1 MRGTGAIE
9 GQDKLNELLCSPSP
23 FRSASSCISVECA
36 RTGLLNDLKGER
48 VLQENFAL
56 STHNFYKENPDIPTS
71 DCTRRDHHTGPGT
84 AIGTHKSFMPTH
96 VGQRDC
102 WVSTLVSLS
111 ALTPAGH
118 VPFRAEDIHK
128 LPGGLASLTYTSRK
142 DTPARHEGLHQ
153 PHL

>member
-1 MRGTGAIE
+1 MTCSVLPPLS
-9 GQDKLNELLCSPSP
+9 GQPP
-23 FRSASSCISVECA
+23 PVFHWSVHG
-36 RTGLLNDLKGER
+36 TGLLHDLKGER

-96 VGQRDC
+96 VGQQNC

-118 VPFRAEDIHK
+118 VPFKAEDFTNF
-128 LPGGLASLTYTSRK
+128 LEAW
-142 DTPARHEGLHQ
+142 PAYLHLKEGH
-153 PHL
+153 PSKA